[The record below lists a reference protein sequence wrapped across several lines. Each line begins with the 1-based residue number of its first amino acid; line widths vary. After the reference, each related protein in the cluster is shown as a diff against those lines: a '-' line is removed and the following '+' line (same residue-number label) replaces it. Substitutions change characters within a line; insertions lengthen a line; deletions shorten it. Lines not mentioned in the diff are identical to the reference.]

1 MINRYEDFNVL
12 SNLELDKIA
21 KIVDKKEKT
30 KLHKSVK
37 TKEEADMCKTNL
49 RIAGYDC
56 KIKQTN
62 NGYDVYSIELEK
74 IDFRTAIND
83 GGFKKLAWGR
93 YCFERQSS
101 IGSFDYSFDDGSI
114 WRVITDES
122 GESFLVKDV
131 NDKDEDIVIRNKTAA
146 SITKVASNNNLVI
159 NNSGFKNAMKILYN
173 EISNDLISDI
183 DNSGLKKSFMD
194 MVNKSIKSKTA
205 KLISNNSFIN
215 GDLYLNDINNIVV
228 SSINKQQISNYN
240 EYKSLIDKCMDEI
253 INRSKK
259 IDKIF
264 D

>member
-1 MINRYEDFNVL
+1 M
-12 SNLELDKIA
+12 
-21 KIVDKKEKT
+21 
-30 KLHKSVK
+30 
-37 TKEEADMCKTNL
+37 
-49 RIAGYDC
+49 
-56 KIKQTN
+56 
-62 NGYDVYSIELEK
+62 SIYK
-74 IDFRTAIND
+74 C
-83 GGFKKLAWGR
+83 
-93 YCFERQSS
+93 Y
-101 IGSFDYSFDDGSI
+101 
-114 WRVITDES
+114 
-122 GESFLVKDV
+122 
-131 NDKDEDIVIRNKTAA
+131 DIVIRNKTVA